1 MTSILKKLGAFSIG
15 PIVSAFLGFITVPL
29 ITNFITTDE
38 YGRCSMFTLAQSAA
52 ALSIY
57 LGLDQAFVR
66 EFHSFSDKIEHLM
79 ANVIRIP
86 LCMVLFIDI
95 VILCIPSRIS
105 MILFDTPNEHLAVY
119 LLALML
125 PCMVFENFGLLKIRM
140 EERGLQ
146 YSFFV
151 ILLKA
156 LTLVFTVLLFL
167 SYEKSYRSAVYAIAA
182 AEIITGLAL
191 FFATM
196 RHVPLLTEPIDR
208 VLMER
213 MLRFGLPLLPAT
225 MLGWGLTSMDK
236 VMLRTM
242 CNYSELGLYSAAY
255 KIVNVLGVVQSC
267 FTLYWVPLAF
277 RWYGEQRLDG
287 YSGRH
292 GLEAGILAYLAFGG
306 ATGTSKDGLAE
317 TMLAFATERGTLQPG
332 MPVVEASS
340 GSFGAALAVSCAT
353 TGHPCILVVPSNL
366 PIAQRKRLQDLGA
379 HIIACSSS
387 GRRAM
392 ERVAEDTAKR
402 YGGYY
407 THYFSNDDN
416 PEYHRR
422 VTGPQIYKNAGDAID
437 AIVIGV
443 GSGGTITGVAEY
455 IKAWNSMVRIVA
467 VEPAECAAI
476 SGGFIG
482 QHGISGIGPGFVPE
496 NYNPYVVDTVLTVT
510 TADAERA
517 AREVLFFDGVPA
529 CTSAGAT
536 LAAAVQLLGMGK
548 AKRPLCVFA
557 GRHIYG

>member
-1 MTSILKKLGAFSIG
+1 MPIL
-15 PIVSAFLGFITVPL
+15 
-29 ITNFITTDE
+29 
-38 YGRCSMFTLAQSAA
+38 R
-52 ALSIY
+52 
-57 LGLDQAFVR
+57 
-66 EFHSFSDKIEHLM
+66 
-79 ANVIRIP
+79 
-86 LCMVLFIDI
+86 
-95 VILCIPSRIS
+95 
-105 MILFDTPNEHLAVY
+105 
-119 LLALML
+119 
-125 PCMVFENFGLLKIRM
+125 
-140 EERGLQ
+140 
-146 YSFFV
+146 
-151 ILLKA
+151 
-156 LTLVFTVLLFL
+156 
-167 SYEKSYRSAVYAIAA
+167 SYYQDVYRS
-182 AEIITGLAL
+182 
-191 FFATM
+191 
-196 RHVPLLTEPIDR
+196 P
-208 VLMER
+208 
-213 MLRFGLPLLPAT
+213 
-225 MLGWGLTSMDK
+225 
-236 VMLRTM
+236 
-242 CNYSELGLYSAAY
+242 
-255 KIVNVLGVVQSC
+255 VV
-267 FTLYWVPLAF
+267 
-277 RWYGEQRLDG
+277 RLDG

-292 GLEAGILAYLAFGG
+292 GLTSSILAYLDFGG

-317 TMLAFATERGTLQPG
+317 TMLAFATERGALQPG

-353 TGHPCILVVPSNL
+353 TGHPCILVVPSSL
-366 PIAQRKRLQDLGA
+366 PIARRQRLQELGA
-379 HIIACSSS
+379 KIVVSSNGSRKAMDRIAQQ
-387 GRRAM
+387 
-392 ERVAEDTAKR
+392 TAQR
-402 YGGYY
+402 YNAYY
-407 THYFSNDDN
+407 TRYFSNDDN